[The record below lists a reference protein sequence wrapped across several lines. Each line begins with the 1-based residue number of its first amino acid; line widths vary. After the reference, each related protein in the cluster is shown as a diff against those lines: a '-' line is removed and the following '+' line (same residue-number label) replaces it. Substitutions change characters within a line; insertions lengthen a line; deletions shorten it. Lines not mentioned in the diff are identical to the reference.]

1 MPGQAKPRRGE
12 VDVTAATGS
21 PEPDPGSLLSAVVGS
36 SEDAIVGLA
45 LDGRITRW
53 NPAAE
58 RICGYSS
65 EEAIG
70 RHLSLLAPPEHGDD
84 VERLLRRIPRGDRV
98 GPFGTVRVGKDGRR
112 LRLAVTLAPVRDRA
126 GGVSSAVMI
135 ARDETDRRL
144 AEEILQEQLQ
154 LLERVTR
161 NTALDEILARAVARI
176 EEHSLD
182 GLLSS
187 VLLFDRDRRQLRT
200 GAAPSL
206 PESYRR
212 VVEGLELGV
221 GSGAVAVAVRER
233 RSVVIEDLAT
243 DPRGEELRDPALE
256 HGLRAFWLQPILSI
270 DGEVLGFFASY
281 YRRPHRP
288 SAQDQILLSIFAR
301 TVAIAIDNAHLYR
314 QVRRRARELA
324 EANQRKNDFL
334 AVLAHELRNP
344 LGAIGNAVALIEEA
358 DGDDAVVAEAAGI
371 LGRQAQQMTRL
382 VDDLLDVSR
391 IGRGMVELHRRRV
404 ELRTVVERAVES
416 VQPAVSERDQ
426 RLVVELSP
434 EPLPLEADPVR
445 LAQVLV
451 NLLTNA
457 VKYSDPGSRIDLV
470 AERDGDAVAVR
481 VRDRGL
487 GIEPDFLPH
496 VFDHFARSRRAEE
509 SASQG
514 LGLGLTLVR
523 KLVEMHGGSVS
534 AQSEGPGKGT
544 EFRVRLPLAGEPA
557 AGAGAPASPES
568 PGEDEERRLR
578 VLLVDDHEEAVKAL
592 GTLLELWGHEVRVAL
607 DGPSALDAA
616 GELRPELV
624 LLDIGLPEMDGWE
637 VARRLRQL
645 PGAAGA
651 VLVALTGY
659 GQRADRER
667 SREAGF
673 DHHLVK
679 PVDPGVLRERL
690 ADWTGPR
697 SAGPRSAG
705 PRSAESG

>member
-1 MPGQAKPRRGE
+1 
-12 VDVTAATGS
+12 
-21 PEPDPGSLLSAVVGS
+21 
-36 SEDAIVGLA
+36 
-45 LDGRITRW
+45 
-53 NPAAE
+53 
-58 RICGYSS
+58 
-65 EEAIG
+65 
-70 RHLSLLAPPEHGDD
+70 
-84 VERLLRRIPRGDRV
+84 VERLLQRIPRGDRV
-98 GPFGTVRVGKDGRR
+98 GPFETVRLSKDGRR

-126 GGVSSAVMI
+126 GEVSSAVLL
-135 ARDETDRRL
+135 ARDETDRKL
-144 AEEILQEQLQ
+144 AEEILQEQLW

-161 NTALDEILARAVARI
+161 NASLGEILARAVTRI

-187 VLLFDRDRRQLRT
+187 VLLFDRDRRRLHT

-212 VVEGLELGV
+212 AMEGMELGA
-221 GSGAVAVAVRER
+221 GAGAVAVAVRER
-233 RSVVIEDLAT
+233 RPVVIDDLAS
-243 DPRGEELRDPALE
+243 DPRGEELREAALE
-256 HGLRAFWLQPILSI
+256 HGLRALWLHPILSI
-270 DGEVLGFFASY
+270 DGEVLGCFASY
-281 YRRPHRP
+281 YRRPQRP

-301 TVAIAIDNAHLYR
+301 TAAIAIDNAHLYR
-314 QVRRRARELA
+314 QVRRRARALT

-358 DGDDAVVAEAAGI
+358 DGDGAVVAEATGI

-404 ELRTVVERAVES
+404 ELRAVVERAVES
-416 VQPAVSERDQ
+416 VQPAAGERGQ
-426 RLVVELSP
+426 RLVVELPP

-445 LAQVLV
+445 LAQVLG

-457 VKYSDPGSRIDLV
+457 IKYSDPGSRIHLA
-470 AERDGDAVAVR
+470 AERDGEAVVVR
-481 VRDRGL
+481 VRDRGQ

-523 KLVEMHGGSVS
+523 KLVEMHGGSV
-534 AQSEGPGKGT
+534 AAESEGRGRGT
-544 EFRVRLPLAGEPA
+544 EMRVRLPLAEDAA
-557 AGAGAPASPES
+557 AGAVEPASPEAGRS
-568 PGEDEERRLR
+568 GEERRLR

-592 GTLLELWGHEVRVAL
+592 GTLLELWGHQVRIAL
-607 DGPSALDAA
+607 DGPSALEIA

-637 VARRLRQL
+637 VARRLRRL
-645 PGAAGA
+645 PEAAGA

-679 PVDPGVLRERL
+679 PVDPGELRDQL
-690 ADWTGPR
+690 AEWTSDGR
-697 SAGPRSAG
+697 G
-705 PRSAESG
+705 